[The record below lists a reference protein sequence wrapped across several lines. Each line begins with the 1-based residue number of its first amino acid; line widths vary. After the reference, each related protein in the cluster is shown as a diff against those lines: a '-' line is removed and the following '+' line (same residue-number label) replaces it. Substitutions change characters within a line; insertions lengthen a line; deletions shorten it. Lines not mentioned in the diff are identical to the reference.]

1 LSSSPILLL
10 LLLLLLSSTTTIAVV
25 QLFSPILLLLLLLF
39 SSTTTSPTSPT
50 PLLSSPV
57 LYSYFSYSSPLL
69 SSSTITVVLNI
80 NLGEE
85 MSLGLPS
92 SDIPSFWN
100 YAYNLGFTPTLG
112 MTEHPYPSIVS
123 NMF

>member
-25 QLFSPILLLLLLLF
+25 QLFSPILLLLLLF

-57 LYSYFSYSSPLL
+57 LCSYFSYSSPLL